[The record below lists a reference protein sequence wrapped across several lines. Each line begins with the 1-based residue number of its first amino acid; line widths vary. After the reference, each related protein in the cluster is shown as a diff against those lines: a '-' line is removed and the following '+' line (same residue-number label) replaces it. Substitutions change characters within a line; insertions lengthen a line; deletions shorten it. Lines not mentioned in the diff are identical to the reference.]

1 MGKFRIVGGNK
12 LQGSI
17 VPQGAKNEAMQIIC
31 AAINGNFSA
40 GALHIIMTA
49 KPFHF
54 SVFSKD
60 KHPWT
65 SSHDIF
71 TNGIMYILD
80 CVSVKTH
87 VFFTIIFFFY
97 IVHFL

>member
-1 MGKFRIVGGNK
+1 LQRR
-12 LQGSI
+12 LQGVFVFRLHVTSAFIFVKRLNTPAEISI
-17 VPQGAKNEAMQIIC
+17 VIRTCITAMQIIC

-40 GALHIIMTA
+40 GASHIIMTA

-65 SSHDIF
+65 SSHA
-71 TNGIMYILD
+71 M
-80 CVSVKTH
+80 VQKTIH
-87 VFFTIIFFFY
+87 RK
-97 IVHFL
+97 